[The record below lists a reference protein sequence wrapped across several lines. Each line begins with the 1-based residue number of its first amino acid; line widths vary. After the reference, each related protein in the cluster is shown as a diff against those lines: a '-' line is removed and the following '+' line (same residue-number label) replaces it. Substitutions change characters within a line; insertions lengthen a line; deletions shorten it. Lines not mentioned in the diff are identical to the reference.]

1 MNRPTIRTAI
11 GLVCLLA
18 TACGKKGPPLA
29 PFARVPATVDNV
41 TAQRSGDDV
50 FVTFKVPTANVDGQ
64 QPADIGSLEIYA
76 ITAISPPETDEQREL
91 ATLVATLPVRPI
103 LPPFATPSSPEVA
116 TGGKP
121 FELPLLPPGIDR
133 AVPAVVKEALTAE
146 MRVAV
151 PLPPKPG
158 TVAPVVSEA
167 QEPLVGPLI
176 APEPTQLPRRY
187 YFVVGVSPRGRKA
200 PASAAIA
207 VPLEAASS
215 APGAPQIVVA
225 ETGLTLSWTPPA
237 DARSAVFAELPPPPP
252 PPPVVV
258 PPGNASPATLKPPP
272 IPLAPLVA
280 KSLGFQSEATTY
292 NLFEVPAMPP
302 AEDPFAIVLP
312 TPLTALPLAVTGH
325 VITGAAFGVDRCFV
339 VRPVDKLA
347 GTTVMG
353 PASPKTCVTPADTFP
368 PAAPR
373 SLAAIA
379 GSGVISLIWE
389 PNIETDL
396 AGYLVLRGEAP
407 GDTLRAVTPEPV
419 VATTYRD
426 TTARAGTRYV
436 YVVVAVDRATPQNVS
451 LQSNRVEE
459 TAR

>member
-1 MNRPTIRTAI
+1 MNLPTIRTA
-11 GLVCLLA
+11 VCVASILA
-18 TACGKKGPPLA
+18 AACGKKGPPLA
-29 PFARVPATVDNV
+29 PFARVPATVGDV
-41 TAQRSGDDV
+41 SALRVGDDV
-50 FVTFKVPTANVDGQ
+50 FVSFKVPTANVDGQ
-64 QPADIGSLEIYA
+64 QPADIGSLEVYA
-76 ITAISPPETDEQREL
+76 ITATSAPDTDEQRKL

-103 LPPFATPSSPEVA
+103 LPV
-116 TGGKP
+116 
-121 FELPLLPPGIDR
+121 LPPALDGVGVPPLPLPPGIDR
-133 AVPAVVKEALTAE
+133 AVPAVMREALTAE

-151 PLPPKPG
+151 PLPPKRG
-158 TVAPVVSEA
+158 TVV
-167 QEPLVGPLI
+167 PLVSPDEEPVLGPLI
-176 APEPTQLPRRY
+176 MPAPTQLPRRY

-200 PASAAIA
+200 RASTAVP

-215 APGAPQIVVA
+215 APGAPQIVVG
-225 ETGLTLSWTPPA
+225 ETGLTLSWSPPV
-237 DARSAVFAELPPPPP
+237 DARSSVFAVLPPP

-272 IPLAPLVA
+272 VPLVA

-292 NLFEVPAMPP
+292 NLFEVPSAPLV
-302 AEDPFAIVLP
+302 EDPFAILLP
-312 TPLTALPLAVTGH
+312 TALTPLPLAVTGH
-325 VITGAAFGVDRCFV
+325 LIPAVTFGVERCFV

-347 GTTVMG
+347 GATVMG

-379 GSGVISLIWE
+379 GAGVISLIWE
-389 PNIETDL
+389 PNIESDL

-407 GDTLRAVTPEPV
+407 GDTLRAITPEPV
-419 VATTYRD
+419 VATTFRD
-426 TTARAGTRYV
+426 TTARAGTHYV

-451 LQSNRVEE
+451 VQSNRVEE

>member
-1 MNRPTIRTAI
+1 M
-11 GLVCLLA
+11 VVLA
-18 TACGKKGPPLA
+18 AACGKKGPPLA
-29 PFARVPATVDNV
+29 PFVRVPATVDGV
-41 TAQRSGDDV
+41 TAQRVGDDV
-50 FVTFKVPTANVDGQ
+50 FVSFKVPTANVDGQ
-64 QPADIGSLEIYA
+64 QPADIGSLEVYA
-76 ITAISPPETDEQREL
+76 ITATSAPETDEQRKL

-103 LPPFATPSSPEVA
+103 LPV
-116 TGGKP
+116 
-121 FELPLLPPGIDR
+121 LPPAPDGVVVPPLPLPPGIDR
-133 AVPAVVKEALTAE
+133 AAPAVVKETLTAE

-158 TVAPVVSEA
+158 TVEPVTSPD
-167 QEPLVGPLI
+167 QEPVAGPLV
-176 APEPTQLPRRY
+176 APAPTQLPRRY
-187 YFVVGVSPRGRKA
+187 YFVVGVSSRGRKA
-200 PASAAIA
+200 PASVPVP

-215 APGAPQIVVA
+215 APGAPQIVVG
-225 ETGLTLSWTPPA
+225 ETGLTLSWSPPA
-237 DARSAVFAELPPPPP
+237 DARSAMFEVLPPP

-258 PPGNASPATLKPPP
+258 APGNASPATLRPPP
-272 IPLAPLVA
+272 APLAPLTA

-292 NLFEVPAMPP
+292 NIFEVPSTPP
-302 AEDPFAIVLP
+302 AEDPFAIPLP
-312 TPLTALPLAVTGH
+312 VALTPLPLAVTGH
-325 VITGAAFGVDRCFV
+325 LIPGVAFGVERCFV

-347 GTTVMG
+347 GATVMG

-379 GSGVISLIWE
+379 GAGVISLIWE

-407 GDTLRAVTPEPV
+407 GDTLRAITPEPV

-451 LQSNRVEE
+451 PQSNRVEE